1 MFCSVWFFNSFV
13 RTEENGAKIEIE
25 QRCQH
30 FSCLILLS
38 KVIENVNSLLKEKK
52 ILVKTLIR
60 PNNNTILKQ
69 KRENKAGMLK
79 LK

>member
-1 MFCSVWFFNSFV
+1 MLRVVLIFFV
-13 RTEENGAKIEIE
+13 RTEENGAKKEIE

-30 FSCLILLS
+30 FSCLILLF
-38 KVIENVNSLLKEKK
+38 KVIVNVNSLLEEKK
-52 ILVKTLIR
+52 ILVKTLI
-60 PNNNTILKQ
+60 PSNNNTILKQ